1 MLGSAVP
8 PKFSVPFAN
17 AAVAG
22 TNVRPIPLNPPAQ
35 PGAASLNIGFPPL
48 NFTPVAAGGIPPF
61 GQDMNGILQQITAWL
76 RWHEAGAPVG
86 YDAAF
91 ATSIGG
97 YPKGSLLPATT
108 FHVWYESLID
118 NNTDDPNAGGANWR
132 IAYSPWSSKYWTA
145 TGSANAQVLTLSPP
159 PTSLSQLVGLP
170 INFFSQGSNTGSTT
184 LNVNGLGNVAL
195 NQANGT
201 PLGIGALAP
210 GGAYTCVYNGVR
222 FLLTSQINSYADPS
236 TTALAVTAGVGSQ
249 GANLGFFGNSGT
261 TPNKYIRA
269 FNGVLEFVNNAYSG
283 VVMALTD
290 AGVLST
296 FSGITAGGA
305 ITASIGNV
313 TSSVGRLRAGL
324 GASGSGDQNAATILS
339 DFPLADAGTQPSSIG
354 RTTLPNGF
362 ILQWGVGTIA
372 PATSIVTITFPLAF
386 PTTVISVMVNE
397 ISPSAWLIA
406 GRTTVYAA
414 NVLNNSQAQII
425 GLIWNTTTTSWAASD
440 VGSSGISFR
449 YWAIGR

>member
-1 MLGSAVP
+1 MLGSSIPA
-8 PKFSVPFAN
+8 KFSVPFAN
-17 AAVAG
+17 SAVAG
-22 TNVRPIPLNPPAQ
+22 INVRPVPVNPPAQ
-35 PGAASLNIGFPPL
+35 PGAASLNLGFPPI
-48 NFTPVAAGGIPPF
+48 NFVPVAAGGIPPF
-61 GQDMNGILQQITAWL
+61 GQDMNGIFQQVTAWL

-97 YPKGSLLPATT
+97 YPKGALLPATT

-132 IAYSPWSSKYWTA
+132 VAYSPWSSKYWTA
-145 TGSANAQVLTLSPP
+145 TGSANAQVLTLSPA
-159 PTSLSQLVGLP
+159 PTSLAQLTGLP

-184 LNVNGLGNVAL
+184 LNINGLGNVAL

-201 PLGIGALAP
+201 TLGFGALAP
-210 GGAYTCVYNGVR
+210 GGAYTCVYNGTR

-236 TTALAVTAGVGSQ
+236 TTGLAVTGTGSQ
-249 GANLGFFGNSGT
+249 GANFALFGGGGT

-283 VVMALTD
+283 VIASLTD

-296 FSGITAGGA
+296 LSGITAGGA
-305 ITASIGNV
+305 ITATTGNV
-313 TSSVGRLRAGL
+313 TSTAGRLRAGL
-324 GASGSGDQNAATILS
+324 GALGSSDLNAATILN
-339 DFPLADAGTQPSSIG
+339 DFALVNAGTQPSSIG
-354 RTTLPNGF
+354 YTMLPNGF

-372 PATSIVTITFPLAF
+372 PATSIVTVTFPLAF
-386 PTTVISVMVNE
+386 PTTPISVMINE
-397 ISPSAWLIA
+397 ISPSSWLIA

-414 NVLNNSQAQII
+414 NVLNSSQAQII
-425 GLIWNTTTTSWAASD
+425 GLIWNTATTSWAASD